1 MRWLEQAEHNLEVAE
16 HNLKLKA
23 KFYSD
28 ACFMAE
34 QPAQVGLKAFTFIIY
49 HERRLI
55 WEHSIQRRARPEKR
69 VAPDGELFKE
79 IIRNTPTL
87 IGAVCD

>member
-1 MRWLEQAEHNLEVAE
+1 MRWLEQAE

-34 QPAQVGLKAFTFIIY
+34 QPAQVGLKAFIIY

-55 WEHSIQRRARPEKR
+55 WEHSIQRRARPEK
-69 VAPDGELFKE
+69 G
-79 IIRNTPTL
+79 
-87 IGAVCD
+87 CS